1 MTKATDPFEEYLRKK
16 KVEMLEKK
24 FREEGAP
31 EEGEEDPVEGLAV
44 PSNED
49 PEVEAQ
55 VQEEVE
61 DFFQSNPGADPEI
74 FSQVDSS
81 IDEEKV
87 EEIKEALDEVFEE
100 ELPPAQ
106 TESEDQAFV
115 SFFKQVQDDYSK
127 PGKPGQPATPQVPS
141 APAAV
146 APPEPPAPEESIAA
160 PDPTE
165 IPPSPDATTVLAAP
179 DDIGTTAAE
188 VQAEEPPQV
197 ERAESLLSLADCLN
211 APEGEAELRQRVE
224 LLCRLVGKLV
234 ERARLPE
241 NEIIEVLIKSG
252 IEF

>member
-1 MTKATDPFEEYLRKK
+1 
-16 KVEMLEKK
+16 
-24 FREEGAP
+24 AP

-74 FSQVDSS
+74 FSAVDPG

-87 EEIKEALDEVFEE
+87 EEIREALDDVFEE
-100 ELPPAQ
+100 DLPPAQ

-115 SFFKQVQDDYSK
+115 SFFKQVEDDYSK
-127 PGKPGQPATPQVPS
+127 RGKPAAPKVESVPVT
-141 APAAV
+141 V
-146 APPEPPAPEESIAA
+146 APPEPSEPQAAVAA
-160 PDPTE
+160 PDPTV
-165 IPPSPDATTVLAAP
+165 IPPSPDATEVLAAS
-179 DDIGTTAAE
+179 DDIGSTAAE
-188 VQAEEPPQV
+188 VQSEEPPQV

-234 ERARLPE
+234 ERTKLPE